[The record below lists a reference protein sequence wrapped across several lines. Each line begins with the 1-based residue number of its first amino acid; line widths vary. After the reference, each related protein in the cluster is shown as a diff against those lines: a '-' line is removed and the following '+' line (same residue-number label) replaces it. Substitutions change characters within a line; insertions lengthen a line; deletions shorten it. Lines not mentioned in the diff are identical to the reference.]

1 MCCAHTDVM
10 LRIYT
15 VLFEQVIVKLMG
27 AREVGVDAVG
37 EHREAVDVRRKVAVA
52 RHAPIRSH
60 NIANKKIYIHSRKCV
75 GSSAVTDVEKHTIIY
90 LVQSPT
96 KAHAIVVKYHPYII
110 YLYLNK
116 Y

>member
-10 LRIYT
+10 FRIYT

-37 EHREAVDVRRKVAVA
+37 KHREAVDVRRKVAVA

-60 NIANKKIYIHSRKCV
+60 NIANKRNLYIHSRKCV
-75 GSSAVTDVEKHTIIY
+75 GSSAVTDVEKHTTIY
-90 LVQSPT
+90 ILCPT